1 MQRLQSPPL
10 NIKNQVQL
18 GAVTVTSTR
27 QAPVLAAPRHL
38 QPPEAASLPYANG
51 PQVVLRPL
59 EPLTLLL

>member
-1 MQRLQSPPL
+1 MQRLQLPPL

-38 QPPEAASLPYANG
+38 QPPEAARSSRMRMG
-51 PQVVLRPL
+51 RR
-59 EPLTLLL
+59 